1 MYAAQ
6 RGLEHRKADKQISV
20 DARKYYKNINQLEN
34 IEEKDFG
41 RTSPLTLH
49 LFLPMIAITQSNSKK
64 LENCFKVHVADI
76 S

>member
-1 MYAAQ
+1 M
-6 RGLEHRKADKQISV
+6 
-20 DARKYYKNINQLEN
+20 
-34 IEEKDFG
+34 EEKDFG